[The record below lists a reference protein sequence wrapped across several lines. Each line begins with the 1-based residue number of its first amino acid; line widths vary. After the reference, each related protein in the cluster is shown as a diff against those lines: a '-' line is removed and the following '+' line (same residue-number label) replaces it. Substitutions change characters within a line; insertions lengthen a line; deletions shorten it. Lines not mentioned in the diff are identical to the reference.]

1 MKLLIKI
8 IVVIVALLFI
18 LLMGMAN
25 QDQVQF
31 RLAMVG
37 FQSNPMPSA
46 LMYFIFFGAGLITG
60 GVLALGSGS
69 SEKSSKGSSSS
80 SDKK

>member
-8 IVVIVALLFI
+8 IVVIVALLFM

-25 QDQVQF
+25 QDPVKF
-31 RLAMVG
+31 RLAV
-37 FQSNPMPSA
+37 FNVETNPIPSA
-46 LMYFIFFGAGLITG
+46 LMYFIFFGVGLITG
-60 GVLALGSGS
+60 GVLALGSGGGG
-69 SEKSSKGSSSS
+69 KAPKGASS